1 MALKLGRGGRHRGGT
16 PTELNE
22 TVIHDLQAAGRKS
35 QTGALEVVDK
45 DSHATATLYVFDG
58 GLYSAALDGY
68 VPPMLARL
76 GSSGTLGPKHIQA
89 LTDELDGTSDPS
101 QAGLV
106 AARHSWAK
114 VDTLGTMHQEYLL
127 ASVGAVLARTK
138 VKTRWIADETTSAF
152 CTLPLPIDSVLDAI
166 RMRVQRMTMTWDGI
180 AADLDPSHARPVPT
194 GTPVPATVT
203 LREARLIMDEC
214 DGRRTL
220 DEIAWRLGLT
230 RAEAV
235 HIVGVLVRSDV
246 VRMEAADV
254 PAASPLL
261 WVAEEFGRPVAE
273 PVVAV
278 PVAVDVITAE
288 PAMAEPAMAEPVV
301 VEPVVVE
308 RAVRVDDGPAVDVAQ
323 VVIAAAIVE
332 SVVSDP
338 QPEPEAD
345 PEPEPEAAV
354 EPEPQPEPEP
364 VAIPVVVA
372 AVAAPRADAVD
383 PHVLQL
389 RAELA
394 KAQISELQEALDLA
408 VHEEMDA
415 IARAAAIRVR
425 LRTAQEGLAE
435 LTGGASGGE

>member
-22 TVIHDLQAAGRKS
+22 TVIHDLHAAGRKS

-76 GSSGTLGPKHIQA
+76 GSSGTLGPKHIRA
-89 LTDELDGTSDPS
+89 LTDELGGTSDPS

-114 VDTLGTMHQEYLL
+114 VDTLGTMHQEFLL

-138 VKTRWIADETTSAF
+138 VKTRWIADQTTSAF

-194 GTPVPATVT
+194 GTAVPATVT

-235 HIVGVLVRSDV
+235 HIVGVLVRGDI

-254 PAASPLL
+254 PAASTLL

-273 PVVAV
+273 PVV
-278 PVAVDVITAE
+278 
-288 PAMAEPAMAEPVV
+288 
-301 VEPVVVE
+301 VE
-308 RAVRVDDGPAVDVAQ
+308 RAVQVDDGPTVDVAQ
-323 VVIAAAIVE
+323 VVIAAAVVE
-332 SVVSDP
+332 SVVSE
-338 QPEPEAD
+338 PEPA
-345 PEPEPEAAV
+345 PEPEPEP
-354 EPEPQPEPEP
+354 EPESAPEPEAAPEPEPEP

-372 AVAAPRADAVD
+372 AVAAPRPDAVD
-383 PHVLQL
+383 PHVMQL

-394 KAQISELQEALDLA
+394 KAQITELQEALNLA

-435 LTGGASGGE
+435 LTGGASDGE